1 MLKMKKMSLR
11 LLLVT
16 FLSLFFFVA
25 TSTEAEVITASTKRT
40 NKGSQVNKKAT
51 VSFVNFSNKT
61 VPLYWYSGYDLDGGF
76 VDVGAMPPYGTR
88 DLDTFVGHTFGYR
101 VNSNDDNDAQDGEEG
116 EKLTTYTIEDSTYHN
131 VHIIEQQQPKT
142 AKTIPVLC
150 KTTQGDIHIN
160 VKPKWSPLGA
170 ARFLE
175 LVHIKYF
182 DGCALNRVVKNFL
195 TQFGISADYE
205 MRTDYRNKAIKDDK
219 QLDPRIQFQPGYM
232 SYAGSGPNSR
242 TSEVFIVMPN
252 TRQTQL
258 NAFGSENPWET
269 PFGYVNPTDVEE
281 VVGKWYSAYGDMSP
295 WGDGPDPQKIYI
307 KNGYDLY
314 LKHEYPNL
322 DYINECHIV
331 GDGDDLEGFDL
342 EDEEEEEEEL

>member
-1 MLKMKKMSLR
+1 MMLLKMKIKMSLR
-11 LLLVT
+11 LLSVT
-16 FLSLFFFVA
+16 SISLLYVA
-25 TSTEAEVITASTKRT
+25 TTTEAEVITASTKRT

-101 VNSNDDNDAQDGEEG
+101 VHGEE
-116 EKLTTYTIEDSTYHN
+116 EEELTTYTIEDGSIHN
-131 VHIIEQQQPKT
+131 VHVVGQKST
-142 AKTIPVLC
+142 KTIPVLC

-182 DGCALNRVVKNFL
+182 DGCALNRVVKKFL

-205 MRTDYRNKAIKDDK
+205 MRTEYRNKAIKDDT

-269 PFGYVNPTDVEE
+269 PFGYVNPQDVEE

-331 GDGDDLEGFDL
+331 DDGDDLEGFDL
-342 EDEEEEEEEL
+342 EDNEEEEEEEL